1 MSNRKRRGEGTIR
14 RLADGRFQIRV
25 STGVVGGKRRRV
37 TFYARSRSDSIKIL
51 AQHNLGVRPNGTGG
65 GETVTQFFERWLRDH
80 VAKTKRANTLTNHEH
95 NFRLHIQPVIG
106 DRLLTDIK
114 PGDIDS
120 LLDGVTSTRA
130 TASGKSLRPGV
141 RATLGAA
148 WTWAVKSQRISGIEN
163 VVAMTYGRP
172 MEPREATWLDPEQV
186 RTFVDAVAGDR
197 DEGFYLVGVFCGLR
211 FGELRGLRWRDVEL
225 RGPRPQLRVAKQLD
239 EHGLRDVKTKA
250 SRRIIALDPIVVKAL
265 DAQRKRQQVEQQ
277 QADVWLDPHGGLVFT
292 GPLGM
297 PLAGTQLR
305 AKFEKILQDAGLP
318 LIRIHDLRH
327 SCASYLLGKGVPIHV
342 VSALLGHSRVS
353 TTLDVYSHVMPA
365 QQHDAVT
372 AAWATL

>member
-1 MSNRKRRGEGTIR
+1 MAS
-14 RLADGRFQIRV
+14 GRWQVRV
-25 STGVVGGKRRRV
+25 STGVGVGQRRRV
-37 TFYARSRSDSIKIL
+37 SYYAKNRADAIKIL

-65 GETVTQFFERWLRDH
+65 ETVEHFLNRWLTDH
-80 VAKTKRANTLTNHEH
+80 VAKTKRASTLQNHEAAV
-95 NFRLHIQPVIG
+95 RLHILPVIG

-114 PGDIDS
+114 PGDIDT
-120 LLDGVTSTRA
+120 LLDGVTSSRT

-141 RATLGAA
+141 RATMGGAWA
-148 WTWAVKSQRISGIEN
+148 WATKSQRIPGVEN

-172 MEPREATWLDPEQV
+172 VEERETTWLDPEQV
-186 RTFVDAVAGDR
+186 RRFIDAVAGDPN
-197 DEGFYLVGVFCGLR
+197 EAFYVTAVMCGLR
-211 FGELRGLRWRDVEL
+211 FSELRGLRWRDVEL

-239 EHGLRDVKTKA
+239 EHGLRDLKTKK
-250 SRRIIALDPIVVKAL
+250 SKRIIALDPIVVKAL
-265 DAQRKRQQVEQQ
+265 DAQRKRQQEEQQ
-277 QADVWLDPHGGLVFT
+277 QAEVWLDQHGGLVLT
-292 GPLGM
+292 GPLGT

-318 LIRIHDLRH
+318 TIRLHDLRH

-342 VSALLGHSRVS
+342 VSAMLGHSRVS
-353 TTLDVYSHVMPA
+353 TTLDIYSHCLPA